1 MPVKPLLSALIL
13 LFPAAAL
20 AAGDA
25 AANAERCMAL
35 GREIAGTTQ
44 VIGDTDVARSFA
56 DALSDQ
62 AQEIR
67 KVRREMTRMRCSSG
81 SIVQVGAPADVC
93 EDLQATLS
101 AMDDNRRAIIDQ
113 RQKSMK
119 VVTSLGRDEAALR
132 EEMRTLRCGE
142 IDYATIPASIAPDG
156 GLRPS
161 TSQPPSQSIIEFK
174 PKAQEARRDV
184 TPPVAERDWNPD
196 RPVRMVGPQF
206 FPNDSRIDL
215 AHPATPGAQPQQ

>member
-1 MPVKPLLSALIL
+1 MPVKPLLSAFIL
-13 LFPAAAL
+13 LFPATAL

-44 VIGDTDVARSFA
+44 VIGDTDVARSYA
-56 DALSDQ
+56 DALSNQ

-67 KVRREMTRMRCSSG
+67 KVRREMTRLRCSSG
-81 SIVQVGAPADVC
+81 SIVQIGAPAEAC
-93 EDLQATLS
+93 EELQATLS

-113 RQKSMK
+113 RQKTMK
-119 VVTSLGRDEAALR
+119 GVHSLGRDEASLR
-132 EEMRTLRCGE
+132 EEMRILRCGE

-156 GLRPS
+156 ELRPS
-161 TSQPPSQSIIEFK
+161 TSQAPSQSIIEFK

-184 TPPVAERDWNPD
+184 TPAVPERDWNPD

-206 FPNDSRIDL
+206 FPDDTRIDL
-215 AHPATPGAQPQQ
+215 AHPATPGAQPEQ

>member
-20 AAGDA
+20 AAGDP

-81 SIVQVGAPADVC
+81 SIVQVGAPADAC

-142 IDYATIPASIAPDG
+142 IDYATIPASIAPDD

>member
-1 MPVKPLLSALIL
+1 MPLKPFLSALIL
-13 LFPAAAL
+13 LVPATAL

-35 GREIAGTTQ
+35 GREIGGTTQ
-44 VIGDTDVARSFA
+44 VIGGTDVARSFA

-67 KVRREMTRMRCSSG
+67 KIRREMTRMRCSSG
-81 SIVQVGAPADVC
+81 SIVQIGAPADVC

-101 AMDDNRRAIIDQ
+101 AMDENRRAIIDQ
-113 RQKSMK
+113 RQKSLK
-119 VVTSLGRDEAALR
+119 VVNSLGRDESAIR

-156 GLRPS
+156 GLRP
-161 TSQPPSQSIIEFK
+161 TTGQAPSQSIIEFK
-174 PKAQEARRDV
+174 PQQQEARRDV

-206 FPNDSRIDL
+206 FPDNNRIDL
-215 AHPATPGAQPQQ
+215 ANPATPGAQPQQ

>member
-1 MPVKPLLSALIL
+1 MPIKPLLTSLFL
-13 LFPAAAL
+13 LLPATAM

-44 VIGDTDVARSFA
+44 VIGDTDVARSYA

-67 KVRREMTRMRCSSG
+67 KIRREMSRMRCSSG
-81 SIVQVGAPADVC
+81 SIVQLGAPQDAC

-101 AMDDNRRAIIDQ
+101 AMDANRRAIIDQ

-119 VVTSLGRDEAALR
+119 VVTSLGRDEASLR
-132 EEMRTLRCGE
+132 EEMRRLRCGE

-156 GLRPS
+156 ELRPS
-161 TSQPPSQSIIEFK
+161 TSLPPSQSIIEFK
-174 PKAQEARRDV
+174 PKQQEARRDA
-184 TPPVAERDWNPD
+184 TPAVPERDWNPD